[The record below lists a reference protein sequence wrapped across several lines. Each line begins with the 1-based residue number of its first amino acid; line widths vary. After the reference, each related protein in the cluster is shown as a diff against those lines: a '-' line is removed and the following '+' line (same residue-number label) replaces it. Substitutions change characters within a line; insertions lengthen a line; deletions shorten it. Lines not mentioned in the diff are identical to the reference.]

1 KDPNDES
8 KKPQAMHGN
17 AVVNGKREKPGD
29 VDCFAVSLKK
39 GQTLVAS
46 LEAHHTLRSPMDAIL
61 QVVSAD
67 GFVLD
72 ENHDFHGLD
81 PQLAFTAPKDG
92 TYVVRLFAFPA
103 NPDSA
108 IRFFGSDACVYR
120 LTLTTGPFADFAMP
134 AADGTDVRGWNIPK
148 AGMRVA
154 VPLAE
159 GETHAVLF
167 APELANTVRMRIEP
181 HAHHVALERGA

>member
-1 KDPNDES
+1 
-8 KKPQAMHGN
+8 
-17 AVVNGKREKPGD
+17 
-29 VDCFAVSLKK
+29 
-39 GQTLVAS
+39 
-46 LEAHHTLRSPMDAIL
+46 
-61 QVVSAD
+61 
-67 GFVLD
+67 
-72 ENHDFHGLD
+72 
-81 PQLAFTAPKDG
+81 
-92 TYVVRLFAFPA
+92 
-103 NPDSA
+103 
-108 IRFFGSDACVYR
+108 ACVYR

-181 HAHHVALERGA
+181 HAHHVALERGSTTLRFEVPFSLTTRLFTIGSAERVPLSLKKGQALTLQVESRSLGLPVNPVIEVFDKDEKRLARGEPAKLNSDTTLSFTPPAD